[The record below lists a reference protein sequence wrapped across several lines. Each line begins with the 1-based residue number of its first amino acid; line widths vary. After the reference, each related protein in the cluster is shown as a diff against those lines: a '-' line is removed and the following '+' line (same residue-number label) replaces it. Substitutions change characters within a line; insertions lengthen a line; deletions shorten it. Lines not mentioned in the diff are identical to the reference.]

1 MEYISSDTNVWID
14 FSIIKELELPFR
26 LNVEYLMNEDA
37 INDELLSPK
46 GLKSELLQLGLV
58 PTELSEEEFYYGM
71 TILNKDSRLSK
82 YDCAALAIA
91 KKRGIA
97 LLTGDMR
104 LRKMAESEGV
114 SVIGTIG
121 ILERLYTERKIS
133 SEEYTISLERLIK
146 ENGQE
151 IRLPMDELKKRLEKM
166 KPMDIGKLNIRFDF
180 TEGYGD
186 EPFITFRM
194 NNTDANTLCIWEG
207 LFADLLDSPD
217 LSGKGWKGFT
227 RDFHEYKGIWSEEG
241 EEIEIKLNEYY
252 GDIVQYL
259 DGSFRYEET
268 GEMLSA
274 LCRYLTFAKD
284 NGLHVFAKYIEP

>member
-1 MEYISSDTNVWID
+1 
-14 FSIIKELELPFR
+14 
-26 LNVEYLMNEDA
+26 
-37 INDELLSPK
+37 
-46 GLKSELLQLGLV
+46 
-58 PTELSEEEFYYGM
+58 
-71 TILNKDSRLSK
+71 
-82 YDCAALAIA
+82 
-91 KKRGIA
+91 
-97 LLTGDMR
+97 
-104 LRKMAESEGV
+104 
-114 SVIGTIG
+114 
-121 ILERLYTERKIS
+121 
-133 SEEYTISLERLIK
+133 
-146 ENGQE
+146 
-151 IRLPMDELKKRLEKM
+151 MDELKKRLEKM
-166 KPMDIGKLNIRFDF
+166 RPMDIGKLNIRFDF

-241 EEIEIKLNEYY
+241 EEIEIKRNEYY

-284 NGLHVFAKYIEP
+284 NRFRVFAKYIEP

>member
-14 FSIIKELELPFR
+14 FSIIKKLELPFR

-91 KKRGIA
+91 KKRGIV

-166 KPMDIGKLNIRFDF
+166 KPKENI
-180 TEGYGD
+180 
-186 EPFITFRM
+186 M
-194 NNTDANTLCIWEG
+194 
-207 LFADLLDSPD
+207 
-217 LSGKGWKGFT
+217 KGE
-227 RDFHEYKGIWSEEG
+227 DGI
-241 EEIEIKLNEYY
+241 
-252 GDIVQYL
+252 
-259 DGSFRYEET
+259 
-268 GEMLSA
+268 
-274 LCRYLTFAKD
+274 
-284 NGLHVFAKYIEP
+284 